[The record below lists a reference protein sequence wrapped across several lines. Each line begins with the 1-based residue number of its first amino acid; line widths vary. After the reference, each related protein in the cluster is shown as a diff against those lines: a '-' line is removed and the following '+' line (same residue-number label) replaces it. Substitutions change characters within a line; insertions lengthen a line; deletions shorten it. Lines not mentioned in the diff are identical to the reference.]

1 MLSSILNVL
10 LIAFGFGFVI
20 FFHELGHFLAAKWAD
35 VKVEQ
40 FAVGFGQAL
49 LAWRKGLGARW
60 GSTQPEYQQRL
71 TDYVKEHRL
80 APRNGDA
87 GKSTDEHVNYDE
99 TLDPTPLELARAA
112 AALPISETEYRLNWI
127 PLGGYVKMLGQD
139 DLRPGASVSDP
150 RAYNNVPISKR
161 MVIVS
166 AGVVMN
172 VILAAIGFII
182 IFRIGY
188 KVTPAVVGTVLPGSP
203 AQHAYKIVDDKQV
216 VCGLA
221 PGDHIL
227 YLNNKYQSDFTKI
240 SLNTVLLDEH
250 QAVPIY
256 VRHIDGTT
264 DHLMVEPAKSE
275 GAGDFLMMGV
285 TPPSELRGPDATDD
299 VPAYDANLETPET
312 RVIGVGDVITQIA
325 GQDVKPDE
333 FWKLDAAIQ
342 AAGGKPIPVTITQS
356 DGKTRQAMLTPHFLP
371 RFGKAPVDFAGLLM
385 RPTVQFVGSSSPVKG
400 KIKPGDVIVAFAETA
415 TGGKAIASPT
425 TDELMTAVNDAGQ
438 RSIPVNI
445 TVERGGERVVVN
457 DIKLQRIAPDRYGMG
472 IGLAV
477 DEEHPI
483 VSGTLEKSPAAD
495 AGIPRGATITSIDG
509 LPVSNWFDVYGVM
522 RNLTPHEPVTLTA
535 LVDKTQKTFTLGQ
548 LSEDQIA
555 DITDNRLDV
564 TSAALRP
571 AEGIRKTDSLVT
583 AIAWGVGET
592 RDAVLQVYQTIRAMV
607 HGSISVKEVSG
618 PVGIVAVAYK
628 VAQAGMLH
636 LIWFLSIIS
645 ANLAVM
651 NFLPIPIVD
660 GGLMT
665 FLIIEKIKGSPISP
679 RVQNITQAVGLALLL
694 SVFLFAT
701 YQDVFNRLPFLFS
714 H

>member
-1 MLSSILNVL
+1 MLSSILSIL

-49 LAWRKGLGARW
+49 FAWRKGMGLRW
-60 GSTQPEYQQRL
+60 GSTQPEYQRLL
-71 TDYVKEHRL
+71 TDYVREHRL
-80 APRNGDA
+80 APRNGA
-87 GKSTDEHVNYDE
+87 STDEHRNYDE
-99 TLDPTPLELARAA
+99 TLDPTPLELARAT
-112 AALPISETEYRLNWI
+112 AALNISETEYRLNWI

-139 DLRPGASVSDP
+139 DLRPGAAVSDP
-150 RAYNNVPISKR
+150 RAYNNRPIAKR

-166 AGVVMN
+166 AGVIMN

-182 IFRIGY
+182 IFRVGY
-188 KVTPAVVGTVLPGSP
+188 KVTPAVVGSVIPGSP
-203 AQHAYKIVDDKQV
+203 AQHAYKLVDDKLL
-216 VCGLA
+216 VCGLS

-250 QAVPIY
+250 QPVPIY

-264 DHLMVEPAKSE
+264 DHLMVEPAKAE
-275 GAGDFLMMGV
+275 GSDFLMMGI
-285 TPPSELRGPDATDD
+285 TQPYDLHGPETEDE
-299 VPAYDANLETPET
+299 VPAFDPNLDMPET
-312 RVIGVGDVITQIA
+312 RLLGTGDIITAIN
-325 GQDVKPDE
+325 GQNVKPDE
-333 FWKLDAAIQ
+333 FWKLDDAVQ
-342 AAGGKPIPVTITQS
+342 SAGGKPVPVTITQS
-356 DGKTRQAMLTPHFLP
+356 DGKTRQALLTPHFSA

-385 RPTVQFVGSSSPVKG
+385 RPMVESVAPDSPVKG
-400 KIKPGDVIVAFAETA
+400 RILPGDAIVAFAQA
-415 TGGKAIASPT
+415 TTNGATITSPT
-425 TDELMTAVNDAGQ
+425 AEELMTALNDAGQ
-438 RSIPVNI
+438 HSIPVNI
-445 TVERGGERVVVN
+445 TIERAGKQLAVN
-457 DIKLQRIAPDRYGMG
+457 NIKLQRITADRYGLDV
-472 IGLAV
+472 GLAM
-477 DEEHPI
+477 DESHPI
-483 VSGTLEKSPAAD
+483 VGGTLENSPARQA
-495 AGIPRGATITSIDG
+495 AVPNGAAIIAING
-509 LPVSNWFDVYGVM
+509 QPVTDWFDVYDVM
-522 RNLTPHEPVTLTA
+522 RNLSPHEPVTLTT
-535 LVDKTQKTFTLGQ
+535 VIDNTKKTFALGN
-548 LSEDQIA
+548 LSTDQIA
-555 DITDNRLDV
+555 DITDNRL
-564 TSAALRP
+564 ALNVPLRT
-571 AEGIRKTDSLVT
+571 AEGIRKTDNLLT
-583 AIAWGVGET
+583 AITWGIGET
-592 RDAVLQVYQTIRAMV
+592 RDAILQVYQTIRAMV

-628 VAQAGMLH
+628 VAQSGTLH

-679 RVQNITQAVGLALLL
+679 RIQNITQVVGLALLL

-701 YQDVFNRLPFLFS
+701 YQDVFNRLPFLLG